1 MKLATKRII
10 SIIAS
15 LVILLLASWFV
26 TVSYLTKHNEN
37 ACKEMVKS
45 DAMYSQSDH
54 GILQSVLDNYSLR
67 NNDVGLQAT
76 VIFPDNSIWRGV
88 SGYAIREEKCALTHT
103 DHLYIGSITKL
114 YTASL
119 VMKQVDEKTLSIN
132 DTLDKWFNFSY
143 ADQISVKMLLN
154 HTSGIPNFTDN
165 PSFTVQLFAFPW
177 KNWKTNE
184 IISYFENRPLEFSP
198 GSQHEYSNSNY
209 LLLGII
215 LEKTSGKTYQTLLQ
229 EGITSKL
236 VLSDTYYNE
245 IPENIIIANGYDKDI
260 LHLGVR
266 NITGFRTSLT
276 SGSTTAGR
284 ILSTSYDVATFT
296 HALLNGYIVTNNSL
310 SQMKIFVD
318 APDEEVPSRKGY
330 GLGTRYLIIDGEDL
344 IGHTGTLPG
353 YSGIAM
359 HNENKNYT
367 IVILSNL
374 SNINQEK
381 LLEEIQQVVL
391 DELMNK

>member
-1 MKLATKRII
+1 M
-10 SIIAS
+10 IAS
-15 LVILLLASWFV
+15 LVILPLAIWFV
-26 TVSYLTKHNEN
+26 TVTLLAKHNDK
-37 ACKEMVKS
+37 ACREMATP
-45 DAMYSQSDH
+45 DFMYSQSEH
-54 GILQSVLDNYSLR
+54 GILQSVLDNYSL
-67 NNDVGLQAT
+67 NNHNVGLQAT
-76 VIFPDNSIWRGV
+76 VIFPDNTIWSGV
-88 SGYAIREEKCALTHT
+88 SGYASRDEKCSLTYTH
-103 DHLYIGSITKL
+103 HLYIGSITKL

-119 VMKQVDEKTLSIN
+119 VMKQVDEKTLSLD
-132 DTLDKWFNFSY
+132 DTLDKWFIFSY

-154 HTSGIPNFTDN
+154 HTSGIPSYTDY
-165 PSFTVQLFAFPW
+165 PSFTVQLFALPW
-177 KNWKTNE
+177 KNWRTNE
-184 IISYFENRPLEFSP
+184 IVDYFKNRPLKFSP
-198 GSQHEYSNSNY
+198 GSQYEYSNSNY

-215 LEKTSGKTYQTLLQ
+215 LEKTSGKSYQTLLQ

-236 VLSDTYYNE
+236 VLSDTFYNE
-245 IPENIIIANGYDKDI
+245 IPEDLLIANGYDKDI

-266 NITGFRTSLT
+266 NLTGFRTSLT

-296 HALLNGYIVTNNSL
+296 HALLHGNILTNNSL
-310 SQMKIFVD
+310 SQMKIFID
-318 APDEEVPSRKGY
+318 APDEEVPERKGY
-330 GLGTRYLIIDGEDL
+330 GLGTRYLIINDEDL

-391 DELMNK
+391 DELMNQ